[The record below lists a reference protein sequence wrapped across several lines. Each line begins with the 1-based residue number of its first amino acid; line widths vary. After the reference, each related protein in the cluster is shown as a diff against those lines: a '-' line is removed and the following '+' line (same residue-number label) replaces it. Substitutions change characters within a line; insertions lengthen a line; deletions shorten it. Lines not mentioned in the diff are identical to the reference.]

1 MGTLKKDF
9 KFKLI
14 KNFLT
19 EGERILLKNY
29 TNMFH
34 LHNIV
39 DFDFVSGVYGN
50 INSDTAKYSDYVME
64 SLMLSKTGRVEKE
77 SNLKLIPTYSY
88 WRAYTHNAELKKHK
102 DRPSCE
108 VSISCQID
116 CDGTKWPIKVDG
128 TDVHMENGDAILYL
142 GIELEHSRAPFTGD
156 YHIQTFL
163 HYVDKEGPHTEHAID
178 KRPIY
183 GVKK

>member
-1 MGTLKKDF
+1 MGSLKKDF

-14 KNFLT
+14 KNFLS

-29 TNMFH
+29 TSMFH
-34 LHNIV
+34 LHNIS
-39 DFDFVSGVYGN
+39 DFDLSEASES
-50 INSDTAKYSDYVME
+50 SDTAKYSDLTME
-64 SLMLSKTGRVEKE
+64 SLLLSKTGRVEKE
-77 SNLKLIPTYSY
+77 SGLKLIPTYSY
-88 WRAYTHNAELKKHK
+88 WRCYSNDSDLKKHK

-116 CDGTKWPIKVDG
+116 SDGTDWPIKVDG

-142 GIELEHSRAPFTGD
+142 GIELEHSRDPFEGD
-156 YHIQTFL
+156 YHTQTFL
-163 HYVDKEGPHTEHAID
+163 HYVDKDGPHTEYAID